1 MSSNICD
8 QQQGPNLKKFLKN
21 FPLKKFNQGEVLFE
35 IDQPLANV
43 CCLESGFVRQY
54 AVSSDGDEFTQNI
67 FRKGAIFPLNLI
79 STQKQNPYYF
89 EALTPVTATMVPTPQ
104 MKAFLQQDP
113 VALKELVMR
122 LSHDINQLLYRMES
136 LVFGSARQRLAAIIY
151 LLALKF
157 GESAQEVAHKDFRY
171 RRIAAGAIS
180 ITAFRLT
187 HQQLAHLTALTRK
200 TVSVE
205 MMNLRKLGLIDYRQQ
220 KICVLKPKELKKLSS
235 LPYEY

>member
-104 MKAFLQQDP
+104 MKAFLQQNP
-113 VALKELVMR
+113 VALKELVIR
-122 LSHDINQLLYRMES
+122 LSRGINQLLYRMES
-136 LVFGSARQRLAAIIY
+136 LVFGSAQQRLAATIY

-157 GESAQEVAHKDFRY
+157 GNSAEEVARKDCRY
-171 RRIAAGAIS
+171 RRIVAGAIS

-187 HQQLAHLTALTRK
+187 HQQLAYLTALTRE

-235 LPYEY
+235 LPYKY

>member
-1 MSSNICD
+1 MPSNICD
-8 QQQGPNLKKFLKN
+8 QQQGLNLKKFLKN

-35 IDQPLANV
+35 IDQPLINV

-54 AVSSDGDEFTQNI
+54 TVSSDGNEFTQNI
-67 FRKGAIFPLNLI
+67 FRKEAIFPLNLI
-79 STQKQNPYYF
+79 CTQKHNPYYF
-89 EALTPVTATMVPTPQ
+89 EALTPVTAAMVPTSQ

-113 VALKELVMR
+113 VALEELVIR
-122 LSHDINQLLYRMES
+122 LSRGINQLLHRMES
-136 LVFGSARQRLAAIIY
+136 LVFGSAQQRLAATIY

-157 GESAQEVAHKDFRY
+157 GKSAEEVARKDCRY

-187 HQQLAHLTALTRK
+187 HQQLAHLTALTRE

-220 KICVLKPKELKKLSS
+220 KICVLKPKELKELSS
-235 LPYEY
+235 LPFEY